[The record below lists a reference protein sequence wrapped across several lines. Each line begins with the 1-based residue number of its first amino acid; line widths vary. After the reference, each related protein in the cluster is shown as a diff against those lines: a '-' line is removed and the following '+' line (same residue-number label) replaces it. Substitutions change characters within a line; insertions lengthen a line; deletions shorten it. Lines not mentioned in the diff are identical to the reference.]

1 MKNSLVI
8 YYDIL
13 EQLEDFTDEQFGHL
27 LRAVI
32 KYDMTGNLPILT
44 HELGFAFKF
53 LKPILDKNKEDYLRI
68 CERNRVNGLKGGRP
82 RNPSGFEENPNNP
95 SGFTKTQENP
105 DKPKKADNDNV
116 NDNDIDNENDIYVSK
131 KERKENI
138 YYLDDTHAH
147 MHESYDDIFNDFC
160 VSTEL
165 KIKFI
170 EFIKH
175 CQLNGKKIT
184 NDKLKNI
191 IIRLDRSYSQDLD
204 KIRSLNKAING
215 GYFDIQEGR

>member
-32 KYDMTGNLPILT
+32 KYDMTGVEPDFKGEMKI
-44 HELGFAFKF
+44 AFKCM
-53 LKPILDKNKEDYLRI
+53 KPILVKNKENYNEI
-68 CERNRVNGLKGGRP
+68 CEKRRIAGSKGGKQKVA
-82 RNPSGFEENPNNP
+82 NA
-95 SGFTKTQENP
+95 TKCYQNEQMQTSV
-105 DKPKKADNDNV
+105 ADNDNV
-116 NDNDIDNENDIYVSK
+116 NDNDIDNDIYVSK

-147 MHESYDDIFNDFC
+147 MHESYDDIFNDFG

-175 CQLNGKKIT
+175 CRLNGKKIT

-191 IIRLDRSYSQDLD
+191 IIRLDMAYSQDQD
-204 KIRSLNKAING
+204 KIGSLNKAING